1 MAAFFIDRPIFAW
14 VLAIVVMLAGIAAVL
29 GLPLERYPD
38 IAPTRI
44 SINTSYPGA
53 SAKAIEDS
61 VTQVIEQN
69 LKGIDGLFSIEST
82 SNASGG
88 ANTQLSFVAGTDPDL
103 AQMQVQNKVS
113 QSLSRLPQAVQ
124 AQGVRV
130 TKAGSEPLMVV
141 MLTSDDPGVTSAD
154 LGDYLSSTLQ
164 DIISRIEG
172 VGDINVFGSG
182 YAMRIW
188 LDPARL
194 QRYAL
199 VPGDI
204 RNALLAQNT
213 EVSAGQLGAQ
223 PVPDGQRLTAI
234 ITARAKLQTPEQF
247 RNIVLRVQP
256 DGSALRLKD
265 VARVELGRDSYT
277 TNVRSSGVTAAGMA
291 IVPASGANAL
301 KTAELVK
308 AKFKE
313 LEPFFPHGMKV
324 TFTYDTT
331 PFISV
336 SIEGVVHTLIEAMV
350 LVVVI
355 MYLFMQNL
363 RATLVPAIAVPVVLL
378 GTFGV
383 LALAGYSINTL
394 TMFGLVLAI
403 GLLVDDAIVVVE
415 NVERLMREE
424 GLSPRDATRESM
436 KEISGALVGIAVV
449 LSAVFIPMAFF
460 GGSTGVIYRQFSITV
475 VSAMVLS
482 VLVAMSLSP
491 ALCATLLKPV
501 HKGEHAAHGGPFG
514 KQLDWFFGGFNRGF
528 DRFTERYV
536 HRVRWLTARGVRS
549 FIVYLLLI
557 VGLAALYKTLP
568 TSFLPDEDQ
577 GGLQIQVRMAPG
589 ATAERMEAVAQSI
602 EGYLADQKEV
612 QFYNIVRGAGGD
624 QGSGQGFIRLTDWS
638 ERTGKAQGA
647 GALAERF
654 SRELGKRVRDANI
667 FVVQPPTVRGLG
679 GSAGIQLFLQDLGG
693 VGSEA
698 LIAARDRLIDLAN
711 QRPELSRAR
720 TNSLTETPQL
730 QIDID
735 DHKAGTLGVTTSTI
749 NDTLSIALGSSYVN
763 DFLDRGR
770 VKRVLVQGE
779 GAYRADPEALRYW
792 YVRNTSGEM
801 VSFSAFA
808 KAGWTNG
815 PRQLVRYNG
824 SAAYEIQ
831 ADVAPGVSSGAAMA
845 AMEQVLREMPPG
857 IGFEWSGRSY
867 QERLSGDQ
875 APMLYAVSVLFIF
888 LCLAALY
895 ESWSVP
901 FSVMLVVPLGI
912 IGALA
917 ASHLGGQMNDVFFQ
931 VGLLTT
937 VGLSAKNAILIVEF
951 AETLL
956 GQGMSLL
963 EATLKAC
970 RQRLRPI
977 LMTSLAFMMGVLPLA
992 YASGAGSGSQR
1003 AIGVGVLGGMGSAT
1017 LLGIFFVP
1025 LFYLWVKQR
1034 FSRGKQGGSAA
1045 GAAAR
1050 QADEGHGAGD
1060 DAAEPEART

>member
-1 MAAFFIDRPIFAW
+1 MASFFIDRPIFAW
-14 VLAIVVMLAGIAAVL
+14 VIAIVIMLAGL
-29 GLPLERYPD
+29 GAINKLALERYPD
-38 IAPTRI
+38 IAPTRV

-53 SAKAIEDS
+53 SAKTIEDS
-61 VTQVIEQN
+61 VTQIIEQS
-69 LKGIDGLFSIEST
+69 LKGIDGLLSIEST
-82 SNASGG
+82 SSATGSAS
-88 ANTQLSFVAGTDPDL
+88 TQLTFVAGTNPDT
-103 AQMQVQNKVS
+103 AQVQVQNKV
-113 QSLSRLPQAVQ
+113 QSIISRLPQAVQ
-124 AQGVRV
+124 SQGVRV
-130 TKAGSEPLMVV
+130 TKAGTDFLMVA
-141 MLTSDDPGVTSAD
+141 MLTSDDPNVSSGD
-154 LGDYLSSTLQ
+154 LGDYLNSTLV
-164 DIISRIEG
+164 DIVSRVEG
-172 VGDINVFGSG
+172 VGDVNVFGSG

-188 LDPARL
+188 LDPVKL
-194 QRYAL
+194 QRYSL
-199 VPGDI
+199 VPGDV
-204 RNALLAQNT
+204 RTALQQQNT
-213 EVSAGQLGAQ
+213 EVSAGQIGAL
-223 PVPDGQRLTAI
+223 PAPEGQRLTAV
-234 ITARAKLQTPEQF
+234 ITARSKLTTAEEF

-256 DGSALRLKD
+256 DGSALRLSD

-277 TNVRSSGVTAAGMA
+277 TNVRSSGRPAAGMA
-291 IVPASGANAL
+291 IFPASGANAL
-301 KTAELVK
+301 ATGDAVK
-308 AKFKE
+308 AKLKE
-313 LEPFFPHGMKV
+313 LEPFFPAGYKATV
-324 TFTYDTT
+324 TFDTT
-331 PFISV
+331 PFIRV
-336 SIEGVVHTLIEAMV
+336 SIEGVVQTLFEAML

-383 LALAGYSINTL
+383 LALAGFSINSL

-424 GLSPRDATRESM
+424 GLSPKEATRQSM

-491 ALCATLLKPV
+491 ALCATVLTPV

-514 KQLDWFFGGFNRGF
+514 KQLDWFFGGFNRLF
-528 DRFTERYV
+528 DRFTERY
-536 HRVRWLTARGVRS
+536 TARVGWISTRGLRM
-549 FIVYLLLI
+549 FGVYLALI
-557 VGLAALYKTLP
+557 AGTAWLYKDLP

-589 ATAERMEAVAQSI
+589 ATAERMEAVAQQV
-602 EGYLADQKEV
+602 EDYLGAQKQV
-612 QFYNIVRGAGGD
+612 LYYNVVRGAGGD
-624 QGSGQGFIRLTDWS
+624 QGSGQGFIRLVDWK
-638 ERTGKAQGA
+638 ERPGKEQGA
-647 GALAERF
+647 AALAERF
-654 SRELGKRVRDANI
+654 SRELGKQVRDAQV

-693 VGSEA
+693 LGQPA
-698 LIAARDRLIDLAN
+698 LIEARERLIELAN
-711 QRPELSRAR
+711 QRPELAR
-720 TNSLTETPQL
+720 TRTQSLAETAQL
-730 QIDID
+730 QVLID
-735 DHKAGTLGVTTSTI
+735 DHKAGVLGVAPSTI

-763 DFLDRGR
+763 DFIDRGR
-770 VKRVLVQGE
+770 VKRVLLQGE
-779 GAYRADPEALRYW
+779 AAYRASPDNLRHW
-792 YVRNTSGEM
+792 YVRNASGQM
-801 VSFSAFA
+801 VSMAAFA
-808 KAGWTNG
+808 TSKWSTA

-824 SAAYEIQ
+824 SAAYEMQ
-831 ADVAPGVSSGAAMA
+831 ADVPPGVSSGAAMK
-845 AMEQVLREMPPG
+845 AMEEIMAEMPPG
-857 IGFEWSGRSY
+857 IGYEWAGRSY

-875 APMLYAVSVLFIF
+875 APLLYAVSVLFIF

-912 IGALA
+912 FGALV
-917 ASHLGGQMNDVFFQ
+917 ASHLGGQNNDVFFQ

-956 GQGMSLL
+956 QQGMGLV
-963 EATLKAC
+963 EATLKAS

-1003 AIGVGVLGGMGSAT
+1003 AIGFGVLGGMASAT
-1017 LLGIFFVP
+1017 VLGIFFVP
-1025 LFYLWVKQR
+1025 LFYLWVKRR
-1034 FSRGKQGGSAA
+1034 FSRLPPTPATPAA
-1045 GAAAR
+1045 PVTTAEV
-1050 QADEGHGAGD
+1050 QA
-1060 DAAEPEART
+1060 